1 MLRQTQIRG
10 WTLLQ
15 IATAKERHL
24 GATGAPLT
32 PDVGGLR
39 ALQDW
44 WAARYCG
51 DPAGSRMMCGHESR
65 DWAAQVLASVT
76 RLTS

>member
-1 MLRQTQIRG
+1 MHHQTLLCG

-24 GATGAPLT
+24 GATGAP
-32 PDVGGLR
+32 DMGGLR

-44 WAARYCG
+44 WSARYCG

-65 DWAAQVLASVT
+65 EWAGQVLAS
-76 RLTS
+76 LF